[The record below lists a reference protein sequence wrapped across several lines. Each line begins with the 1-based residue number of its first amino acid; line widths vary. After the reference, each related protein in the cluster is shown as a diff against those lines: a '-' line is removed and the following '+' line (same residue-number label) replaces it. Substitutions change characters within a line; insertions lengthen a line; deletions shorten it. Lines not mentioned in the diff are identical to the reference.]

1 MKQLNVA
8 VVYGG
13 RSAEHNVSVHSAE
26 NVADLVKKAG
36 HKALPL
42 YVAYSGK
49 WFLKESV
56 AGDESGTEV
65 FPWLGGDYPLRTANG
80 SGVQIDVFFP
90 IIHGSMGE
98 DGTLQGL
105 LELLGAPYVGCGVL
119 ASAAGMDK
127 QLSKRLAAREGLPV
141 LDDVVL
147 QPEQGWKEAAT
158 AFAAK
163 AGYPVFV
170 KPVCLG
176 SSVGIS
182 KVDGPAELHAAV
194 EKAFQYDSRV
204 MVEKGVSGAREL
216 CCGLLGAGFDAKA
229 TPCAEIRPK
238 NHAFFDYD
246 AKYLDPEGFDLLVP
260 APIAP
265 EMEKQVRRM
274 AERFFGAL
282 GGFGF
287 ARVDFFLSQ
296 SGKEVYFGEVNT
308 IPGFTSHSLYP
319 SLCKY
324 AGWEMG
330 AVVSQLLD
338 MALKRS
344 AARAAFAA
352 APRPDR

>member
-1 MKQLNVA
+1 MKQLKVA

-26 NVADLVKKAG
+26 NVAALVERAG
-36 HKALPL
+36 HRALPL

-49 WFLKESV
+49 WFLKDSV
-56 AGDESGTEV
+56 ASEESGVEV
-65 FPWLGGDYPLRTANG
+65 FPWLGGGYPLRTASG
-80 SGVQIDVFFP
+80 AGVQVDAFFP

-127 QLSKRLAAREGLPV
+127 QLSKRIAAREGLPV

-147 QPEQGWKEAAT
+147 SPEPGWKETAA
-158 AFAAK
+158 AFAEK

-182 KVDGPAELHAAV
+182 KVDGPAELVPAI
-194 EKAFQYDSRV
+194 EKAFLYDNRV
-204 MVEKGVSGAREL
+204 MVEKGVPGAREL
-216 CCGLLGAGFDAKA
+216 CCGLLGEGAGARA

-265 EMEKQVRRM
+265 ELEQRVCRM
-274 AERFFGAL
+274 AELFFRAL

-296 SGKEVYFGEVNT
+296 DGKEVFFGEINT

-319 SLCKY
+319 SLCKA
-324 AGWEMG
+324 AGWDAG
-330 AVVSQLLD
+330 VVVAQLLD

-344 AARAAFAA
+344 AARAAFAS